1 MSDEN
6 INDSTSENTEQKSNV
21 IQQQPVSKNKV
32 ISSLIWKFLER
43 GGVQGVQFVLSIILA
58 RLVTLED
65 YGIIAL
71 LLVFIQIATVF
82 IQSGFNTALI
92 QKKDADDLDFS
103 SIFYLSFFV
112 AAILYVILFFG
123 APLVSNFYKSES
135 LTKLLRVISLTLFFG
150 AVNSVQNAYVS
161 KTMQFRRFFFSSMG
175 SVVGSGI
182 VGVILAYKGFGVWAL
197 VFQQLIRDFLI
208 CVILWFTVKWR
219 PKFIFSFQRVKSL
232 FSFGWK
238 LLVSGLLDTVF
249 RNIYNLIVGKVY
261 DKEALGA
268 FNRGQQFPQ
277 VIAINLDG
285 SIQSVML
292 PTLSSHNDNVEEVKR
307 ITRRSISMSAF
318 LLMPCMFGLAAVA
331 EPLVKVLLTDKW
343 LPCVPFLQLACISYA
358 IYPIHTANLTGINAL
373 GRSDIFLKLEIIK
386 KIITV
391 LNIIITIPFGIY
403 AMAIGQVVSAFISS
417 FVNAFPNKKLMNYT
431 YFEQLKDLL
440 PSFICSIIMSVCVWC
455 LHYVQ
460 IPTIIL
466 LLLQIIAGVCLY
478 ILLCKF
484 FKIKTFNYFINTIR
498 GLKNGRK

>member
-1 MSDEN
+1 MTDEN
-6 INDSTSENTEQKSNV
+6 STIKTSQNKDHKSSI
-21 IQQQPVSKNKV
+21 IQQNKVSKNKV

-58 RLVTLED
+58 RLVTPED
-65 YGIIAL
+65 YGVIAI

-92 QKKDADDLDFS
+92 QKKDSDDLDFS

-112 AAILYVILFFG
+112 AGILYVLLFFT
-123 APLVSNFYKSES
+123 APFVANFYQSEL

-161 KTMQFRRFFFSSMG
+161 KSMQFRRFFISSMG
-175 SVVGSGI
+175 AVIGSGI
-182 VGVILAYKGFGVWAL
+182 VGIVMAYKGFGVWAL
-197 VFQQLIRDFLI
+197 VFQQLVRDFLI

-219 PKFIFSFQRVKSL
+219 PKFIFSLTRVKTL

-249 RNIYNLIVGKVY
+249 RNIYNLIVGRIY
-261 DKEALGA
+261 NKETLGY
-268 FNRGQQFPQ
+268 FNRGHQFPQ
-277 VIAINLDG
+277 VIATNLDG

-318 LLMPCMFGLAAVA
+318 ILMPCMFGLAAVA

-343 LPCVPFLQLACISYA
+343 LLCVPFLQLACISYA
-358 IYPIHTANLTGINAL
+358 IYPIQTANLTGINAL

-386 KIITV
+386 KFITV
-391 LNIIITIPFGIY
+391 LNIIITIPLGIY
-403 AMAIGQVVSAFISS
+403 AMAVGQVVSAFINS
-417 FVNAFPNKKLMNYT
+417 FINAYPNKKLMNYT
-431 YFEQLKDLL
+431 YFEQWKDLM
-440 PSFICSIIMSVCVWC
+440 PSFIISIIMALSVWS
-455 LHYVQ
+455 LHF
-460 IPTIIL
+460 IPLQSIIL
-466 LLLQIIAGVCLY
+466 LLIQITVGFILY
-478 ILLCKF
+478 IILCKIL
-484 FKIKTFNYFINTIR
+484 KIETYIYFINTIR
-498 GLKNGRK
+498 GFKNGRK

>member
-1 MSDEN
+1 MSDDNTTTTTEN
-6 INDSTSENTEQKSNV
+6 EEQKSSP

-58 RLVTLED
+58 RLVTPED
-65 YGIIAL
+65 YGVIAI

-92 QKKDADDLDFS
+92 QKKESDDLDFS
-103 SIFYLSFFV
+103 SIFYLSIFV
-112 AAILYVILFFG
+112 AGILYVILFFTSPFV
-123 APLVSNFYKSES
+123 AKFYKSES

-175 SVVGSGI
+175 AVIGSGF
-182 VGVILAYKGFGVWAL
+182 VGIILACKGFGVWAL
-197 VFQQLIRDFLI
+197 VFQQLVKDFLI

-219 PKFIFSFQRVKSL
+219 PKFIFSFARVKTL

-249 RNIYNLIVGKVY
+249 RNIYNLIVGRIY
-261 DKEALGA
+261 NKETLGF

-277 VIAINLDG
+277 VIATNLDG

-292 PTLSSHNDNVEEVKR
+292 PTLSSHNDDVAEVKR

-386 KIITV
+386 KVITI
-391 LNIIITIPFGIY
+391 LNIVITIPLGIY
-403 AMAIGQVVSAFISS
+403 AMAIGQVISAFISS
-417 FVNAFPNKKLMNYT
+417 FINAWPNKKLMNYT
-431 YFEQLKDLL
+431 YFEQWKDLM
-440 PSFICSIIMSVCVWC
+440 PSFLCSIVMAAGVWS
-455 LHYVQ
+455 LHF
-460 IPTIIL
+460 IPMPSIVL
-466 LLLQIIAGVCLY
+466 LLIQIIVGVVVY
-478 ILLCKF
+478 ILFCKI
-484 FKIKTFNYFINTIR
+484 FKIETFSYFINTIR
-498 GLKNGRK
+498 GFKHGRK

>member
-6 INDSTSENTEQKSNV
+6 TTNNPSQNEEPKSSP
-21 IQQQPVSKNKV
+21 IQQQAVSKNKV

-58 RLVTLED
+58 RLVTPED
-65 YGIIAL
+65 YGVIAI

-92 QKKDADDLDFS
+92 QKKESDDLDFS
-103 SIFYLSFFV
+103 SIFYLSLFV
-112 AAILYVILFFG
+112 AGILYVILFF
-123 APLVSNFYKSES
+123 ASPFVAKFYKSET
-135 LTKLLRVISLTLFFG
+135 LTQLLRVISLTLFFG

-175 SVVGSGI
+175 AVIGSGI
-182 VGVILAYKGFGVWAL
+182 VGIVMAYKGFGVWAL
-197 VFQQLIRDFLI
+197 VFQQLVKDFLI

-219 PKFIFSFQRVKSL
+219 PKFIFSFTRIKSL

-249 RNIYNLIVGKVY
+249 RNIYNLIVGRIY
-261 DKEALGA
+261 NKETLGY
-268 FNRGQQFPQ
+268 FNRGHQFPQ
-277 VIAINLDG
+277 IIATNLDG

-292 PTLSSHNDNVEEVKR
+292 PTLSSHNDDVIEVKR

-358 IYPIHTANLTGINAL
+358 IYPIQTANLTGINAL
-373 GRSDIFLKLEIIK
+373 GRSDVFLKLEIIK
-386 KIITV
+386 KIITI
-391 LNIIITIPFGIY
+391 LNILITVPLGIY
-403 AMAIGQVVSAFISS
+403 AMAIGQVVSSFINS
-417 FVNAFPNKKLMNYT
+417 FINAFPNKKLMNYT
-431 YFEQLKDLL
+431 YFEQWKDLM
-440 PSFICSIIMSVCVWC
+440 PSFLCSIVMAICVWA
-455 LHYVQ
+455 LHF
-460 IPTIIL
+460 IPLSSIIL
-466 LLLQIIAGVCLY
+466 LLLQIVVGIGVY
-478 ILLCKF
+478 ILLCKI
-484 FKIKTFNYFINTIR
+484 FKIETFSYFINTIK
-498 GLKNGRK
+498 GFKHGRK

>member
-1 MSDEN
+1 MSDDNTTTTTEN
-6 INDSTSENTEQKSNV
+6 EEQKSSP

-58 RLVTLED
+58 RLVTPED
-65 YGIIAL
+65 YGVIAI

-92 QKKDADDLDFS
+92 QKKESDDLDFS
-103 SIFYLSFFV
+103 SIFYLSIVV
-112 AAILYVILFFG
+112 AGILYVILFFTSPFV
-123 APLVSNFYKSES
+123 AKFYKSES

-175 SVVGSGI
+175 AVIGSGF
-182 VGVILAYKGFGVWAL
+182 VGIILACKGFGVWAL
-197 VFQQLIRDFLI
+197 VFQQLVKDFLI

-219 PKFIFSFQRVKSL
+219 PKFIFSFARVKTL

-249 RNIYNLIVGKVY
+249 RNIYNLIVGRIY
-261 DKEALGA
+261 NKETLGF

-277 VIAINLDG
+277 VIATNLDG

-292 PTLSSHNDNVEEVKR
+292 PTLSSHNDDVAEVKR

-386 KIITV
+386 KVITI
-391 LNIIITIPFGIY
+391 LNIVITIPLGIY
-403 AMAIGQVVSAFISS
+403 AMAIGQVISAFISS
-417 FVNAFPNKKLMNYT
+417 FINAWPNKKLMNYT
-431 YFEQLKDLL
+431 YFEQWKDLM
-440 PSFICSIIMSVCVWC
+440 PSFLCSIVMAAGVWS
-455 LHYVQ
+455 LHF
-460 IPTIIL
+460 IPMPSIVL
-466 LLLQIIAGVCLY
+466 LLIQIIVGVVVY
-478 ILLCKF
+478 ILFCKI
-484 FKIKTFNYFINTIR
+484 FKIETFSYFINTIR
-498 GLKNGRK
+498 GFKHGRK